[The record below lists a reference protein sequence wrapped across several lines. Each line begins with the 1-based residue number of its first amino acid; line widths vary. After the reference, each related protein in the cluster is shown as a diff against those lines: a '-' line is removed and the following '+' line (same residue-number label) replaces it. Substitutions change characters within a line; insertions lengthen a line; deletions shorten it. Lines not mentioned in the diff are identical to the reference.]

1 MEVNYIKRIKEIPL
15 FNIYNYCIIILIL
28 YVLVI
33 KSNDLKAVFK
43 SGNTDPVFK
52 HFKHEKHTRPTN
64 AQTELSII

>member
-1 MEVNYIKRIKEIPL
+1 M
-15 FNIYNYCIIILIL
+15 
-28 YVLVI
+28 I